1 MANMEHVQI
10 VKRGRDPVARWR
22 EEHPGENMDL
32 NASYMSYARIPQ
44 VDLSGAD
51 IRDSDLM
58 GATLPRAN
66 LSGCRM
72 NPCHMYRADLRQA
85 TVTRALLNGA
95 NLRGANSSRADFS
108 GSDMDRIVL
117 SDANLSGANLSGTNL
132 SRANLTGTNLSGAD
146 LSGAIL
152 NRANLT
158 RTNLTD
164 AILDGADFY
173 EAIFN
178 SVDLTGAQF
187 SGGIIGYT
195 VFQNCDFSAVI
206 GLDQVRHD
214 GPSTIGIDSLY
225 RSRGGIADEFLRNA
239 GVPESL
245 AGFQSSIIGA
255 DIALADCFISCT
267 DEDQAFAITLRNDL
281 QRQGVRC
288 WVFAEGARGS
298 ALVERHSTSDQEEVE
313 RWVRPYDKLIVVCSR
328 NTLESESVR
337 NDLRQAQESQES
349 KDEWR
354 LYLVG
359 SDGTFSSSSRN
370 RQARNYTFE
379 HVVFDMQTRDSD
391 AEKYQQELVK
401 LADALKQVQPKS
413 AGAPEV
419 DLQL

>member
-1 MANMEHVQI
+1 MANMEHVLL
-10 VKRGRDPVARWR
+10 VKRGRDTVARWR

-66 LSGCRM
+66 LSGCRL

-85 TVTRALLNGA
+85 NVTRALLNGA

-132 SRANLTGTNLSGAD
+132 SRANLTGTNLTGAD

-164 AILDGADFY
+164 AILDGSDFY

-178 SVDLTGAQF
+178 RVAMEGTQF
-187 SGGIIGYT
+187 SGSIVGYT
-195 VFQNCDFSAVI
+195 VFQNCDFSGAL
-206 GLDQVRHD
+206 GLEAVRHD
-214 GPSTIGIDSLY
+214 GPSTIGIDSFY
-225 RSRGGIADEFLRNA
+225 RSKGRITTEFLRNA
-239 GVPESL
+239 GVPEGM
-245 AGFQSSIIGA
+245 ADFQGSIL
-255 DIALADCFISCT
+255 DVEVPLEDCFISCA
-267 DEDQAFAITLRNDL
+267 DEDMAFAVTLRNDL
-281 QRQGVRC
+281 QGHGVRC

-313 RWVRPYDKLIVVCSR
+313 RWVRPYDKLVVVSSA
-328 NTLESESVR
+328 NTMESESVR
-337 NDLRQAQESQES
+337 NDLRQAQEQQTA

-354 LYLVG
+354 LYLVA
-359 SDGTFSSSSRN
+359 SDGTFSAQSRN
-370 RQARNYTFE
+370 RQARSLVTE
-379 HVVFDMQTRDSD
+379 HVVFNLQTRDSD
-391 AEKYQQELVK
+391 SETYQQELAR
-401 LADALKQVQPKS
+401 LADALKQTQPRS
-413 AGAPEV
+413 AGVPVV